1 MPKCKIA
8 VFMCATILVF
18 WPSYGRAEQSI
29 DCPSEPTDMTIQY
42 GNFLSGTN
50 CTISPS
56 GDTDTFRFVAAVGEK
71 IIVQVTDRYGQA
83 GGPAACVTLFGPNGE
98 PTSKGAR
105 VCNDVTASITQTI
118 ATAGVHT
125 ILVQE
130 AGFRGLSYSVSLQCL
145 AGMCSSLGLSIT
157 TSSVPTLQV
166 GQPSS
171 FKFDALGQPP
181 YNWSLASGTLPPGM
195 TLRSD
200 GTLGGTPTQAG
211 QFTFLIRVQDSSGI
225 TATKTFT
232 FVVAMPTPGQVLP
245 TGLVSRWLAD
255 GNANDTQN
263 LNNGQLQNGTTFAP
277 GKIGQAF
284 SFDGVDDVVLV
295 PHSSSLNLAS
305 GHTIAAWGYR
315 TSSSASHL
323 VGKRVGCGFDIDFI
337 QLAIGTGAIPSA
349 AVPLNTWSHLA
360 TTHSASGDSHYVNGV
375 LVASSSRVSGNNNTA
390 PLLIGRSGTCAPFAG
405 LIDDVQ

>member
-1 MPKCKIA
+1 
-8 VFMCATILVF
+8 
-18 WPSYGRAEQSI
+18 
-29 DCPSEPTDMTIQY
+29 MTIQY

-83 GGPAACVTLFGPNGE
+83 GGPAACVTLFGPNGQPTSKGAKICNDVATRIDEIIATAGVHTILVQEGGFNTLSYALAIERVAPPGPPSISLCFGCSVVDAIDDAGDLDTYSFNTVAGDVVTVQVTDRYGQAGGPAACVTLFGPNGE
-98 PTSKGAR
+98 PTSNGAR

-200 GTLGGTPTQAG
+200 GTVGGTPTQAG

-255 GNANDTQN
+255 GMQMT
-263 LNNGQLQNGTTFAP
+263 P
-277 GKIGQAF
+277 RI
-284 SFDGVDDVVLV
+284 
-295 PHSSSLNLAS
+295 
-305 GHTIAAWGYR
+305 
-315 TSSSASHL
+315 
-323 VGKRVGCGFDIDFI
+323 
-337 QLAIGTGAIPSA
+337 
-349 AVPLNTWSHLA
+349 
-360 TTHSASGDSHYVNGV
+360 
-375 LVASSSRVSGNNNTA
+375 
-390 PLLIGRSGTCAPFAG
+390 
-405 LIDDVQ
+405 